1 MVIAFDDVIADLE
14 ANKNSSPIFTELFL
28 KGTKLNSTLLF
39 VSQSYFKIP
48 KIIRLNATHYLI
60 MEIHKR

>member
-39 VSQSYFKIP
+39 VSQSYFKVP

-60 MEIHKR
+60 MKIHKR